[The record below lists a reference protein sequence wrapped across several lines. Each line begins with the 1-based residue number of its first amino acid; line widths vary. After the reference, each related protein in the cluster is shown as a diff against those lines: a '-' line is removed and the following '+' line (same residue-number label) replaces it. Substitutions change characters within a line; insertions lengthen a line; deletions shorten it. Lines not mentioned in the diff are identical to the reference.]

1 MPSSFDEHRII
12 SRPLGIEWA
21 GWRSDTLTLQR
32 CGWRLAVNFEP
43 YNYTYQLLMKN
54 ETLRLCGVSSAMTIE
69 SRTMRWDSDLSH
81 LPIFR
86 VVQVAPDIHVR
97 TFTDVDLM
105 PVANFEEIDATPQFV
120 SSRIESLYDLN
131 VFATKR
137 AEQVLVDKADM
148 TVIEHLE
155 AIKRLQSP
163 KQQEIRQRL
172 LREEREQRPQVRT
185 PQLHLVAQLVHYA
198 EAA

>member
-1 MPSSFDEHRII
+1 MPNVSDERIL

-43 YNYTYQLLMKN
+43 YDYTYQLLMKN
-54 ETLRLCGVSSAMTIE
+54 ETLRLCGITTAMTIE
-69 SRTMRWDSDLSH
+69 SRSMRWDSDLSR
-81 LPIFR
+81 LPVFR

-97 TFTDVDLM
+97 TCTSVDLM
-105 PVANFEEIDATPQFV
+105 PVGNFEEIDATPQFV
-120 SSRIESLYDLN
+120 SSKIESLYDLN
-131 VFATKR
+131 VFATKW

-163 KQQEIRQRL
+163 KQQEIRKRL
-172 LREEREQRPQVRT
+172 LREGPTPRPEVRV

>member
-21 GWRSDTLTLQR
+21 GWRSDTLMLQR
-32 CGWRLAVNFEP
+32 CGWRLAVNFDP
-43 YNYTYQLLMKN
+43 YRYEYQLLMKN
-54 ETLRLCGVSSAMTIE
+54 ESLKLCGITNSMVIE
-69 SRTMRWDSDLSH
+69 PMMSRWDASMAN
-81 LPIFR
+81 LPVFR
-86 VVQVAPDIHVR
+86 VVSVAPNIHVHQ
-97 TFTDVDLM
+97 VSCNLM
-105 PVANFEEIDATPQFV
+105 PVARFEEIDATPQCV
-120 SSRIESLYDLN
+120 TSRIESLYDLN

-172 LREEREQRPQVRT
+172 LREERDPRPQVRT